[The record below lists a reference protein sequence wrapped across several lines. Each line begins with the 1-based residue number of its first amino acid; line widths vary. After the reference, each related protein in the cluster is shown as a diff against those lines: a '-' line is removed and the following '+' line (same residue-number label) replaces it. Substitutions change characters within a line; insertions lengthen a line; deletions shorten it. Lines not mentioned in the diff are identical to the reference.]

1 MSIASALLI
10 FPAIDPVALELGPL
24 VIRWYSLAYIAG
36 ILLGFY
42 YVRWLDQSVAL
53 QPVLSGKQYDD
64 LITWAIGGVILGG
77 RLGYVL
83 FYQPGHYAA
92 HPELIPQLWQ
102 GGMSFHGG
110 ALGVIFAY
118 YLYAR
123 KNKVAYVA
131 LMDRICC
138 AVPLGLFFGR
148 LANFVNGELYGRVTD
163 AAVGM
168 VFPHGGPLPRHP
180 SQLYEA
186 ALEGALLA
194 LLLFIIARKGGLVR
208 TGLCSGLFLLGY
220 GLSRFFVEFFR
231 EPDVYLG
238 TVLSF
243 LTMGQLLCL
252 PMILVGG
259 FLVIRALRQPFSK
272 AEGL

>member
-1 MSIASALLI
+1 MTLAAALLT

-24 VIRWYSLAYIAG
+24 VVRWYSLAYIAG

-42 YVRWLDQSVAL
+42 YVRWLDQRVAP
-53 QPVLSGKQYDD
+53 QPVLGDKQYDD

-83 FYQPGHYAA
+83 FYQPALYFAQ
-92 HPELIPQLWQ
+92 PELIPQLWH

-118 YLYAR
+118 WLYAR
-123 KNKVAYVA
+123 KNKVSYVP

-138 AVPLGLFFGR
+138 AVPIGLFFGR

-168 VFPHGGPLPRHP
+168 VFPQGGPLPRHP

-186 ALEGALLA
+186 ALEGALLT
-194 LLLFIIARKGGLVR
+194 LVLFMVAHRGGLGRV
-208 TGLCSGLFLLGY
+208 GLCSGLFLLSY
-220 GLSRFFVEFFR
+220 GLARFTVEFFR
-231 EPDVYLG
+231 EPDAYLG
-238 TVLSF
+238 TIISF
-243 LTMGQLLCL
+243 FTMGQLLCL
-252 PMILVGG
+252 PMILVGS
-259 FLVIRALRQPFSK
+259 FLVVRALRRPSI
-272 AEGL
+272 LSS